1 MGDVGDYLVII
12 VSISNVV
19 LTTEWTLQKVKWVVE
34 TIMMTALAR

>member
-12 VSISNVV
+12 VSIPNGV